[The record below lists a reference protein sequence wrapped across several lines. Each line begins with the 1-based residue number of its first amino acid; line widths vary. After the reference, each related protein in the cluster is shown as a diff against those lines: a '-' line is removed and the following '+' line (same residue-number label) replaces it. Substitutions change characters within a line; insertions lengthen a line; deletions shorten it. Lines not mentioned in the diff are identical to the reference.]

1 MTLLG
6 IMMEGML
13 ESMAEYY
20 SVELAQKVNRNM
32 CLNAEKGQFNGGK
45 PALGY
50 KLEIQDFGT
59 YKKKVLVIDENTA
72 PIVKKVFEMRAN
84 DVPVK
89 DIIKFLND
97 NKYKNSRN
105 RPFNKNSLQHL
116 FNNKKYI
123 GINTYG
129 KEEFPNAVPRI
140 IDDELFEKV
149 QNIKEK
155 YKHSPGIKK
164 ATERYLLTGKIFCRT
179 LSVATILENLETLK
193 LQKCID
199 TIVATKEMIRVARIE
214 LYQRTTLKTK

>member
-1 MTLLG
+1 MNGLG
-6 IMMEGML
+6 
-13 ESMAEYY
+13 EYY
-20 SVELAQKVNRNM
+20 SRELGVKISRNGK
-32 CLNAEKGQFNGGK
+32 LNAERGQFNGGK

-50 KLEIQDFGT
+50 KLEIEDFGT
-59 YKKKVLVIDENTA
+59 YKKKKLVIDEETA
-72 PIVKKVFEMRAN
+72 PIVKKIFEMRAA
-84 DVPVK
+84 DISVK
-89 DIIKFLND
+89 NILKFLND

-149 QNIKEK
+149 QSIKEK

-179 LSVATILENLETLK
+179 LSVVTILENLETLK

-199 TIVATKEMIRVARIE
+199 IIVATSQKIKVVRIE